1 MNILLVHGFL
11 DRGTLFRRLRGRLES
26 AGHVCFAPTL
36 HPRDARHGIPDLAE
50 KLSEYIDLSLPVG
63 EPFAI
68 VGFSMG
74 CLISRYYLQ
83 TRSEPKRVRALFAIS
98 GPMHG
103 TFTAWLYPGKGTRDM
118 RPGSRFL
125 RELNAP
131 ERATSTVQLHTYF
144 TPLDLMII
152 PATSSRLADACEL
165 KVLTPLHRTML
176 WNPLVA
182 SDILKKLQEIE
193 SENYSAQGCEK
204 TQSSLNQP

>member
-1 MNILLVHGFL
+1 VNVLLVHGFM
-11 DRGTLFRRLRGRLES
+11 DRGTLFRRLQKRLES
-26 AGHVCFAPTL
+26 AGHTCFAPTL

-50 KLSEYIDLSLPVG
+50 KLAAYIDLTLPAG
-63 EPFAI
+63 APFVI

-74 CLISRYYLQ
+74 CLVGRYYLQ
-83 TRSEPKRVRALFAIS
+83 SGRSDQRVRAFFAIS

-131 ERATSTVQLHTYF
+131 EKAAPPVPVHTYF

-152 PATSSRLADACEL
+152 PANSSRLAHAREL
-165 KVLTPLHRTML
+165 TVRTPLHRAML

-182 SDILKKLQEIE
+182 DDILKNLKEL
-193 SENYSAQGCEK
+193 
-204 TQSSLNQP
+204 